1 MGARDM
7 TKELP
12 VLEEKIKDS
21 IVAELKRQAEERPQ
35 ALKVSGSAD
44 GLKVEGEIDL
54 DALAMVV
61 IGSVA
66 GGP

>member
-1 MGARDM
+1 M